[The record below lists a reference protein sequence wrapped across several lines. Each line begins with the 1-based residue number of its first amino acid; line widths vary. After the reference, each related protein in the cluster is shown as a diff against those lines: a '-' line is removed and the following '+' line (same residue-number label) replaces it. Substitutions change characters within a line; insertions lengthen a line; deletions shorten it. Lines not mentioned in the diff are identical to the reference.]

1 MSQRRQDATDIA
13 ATTSYPV
20 IVHGTPTKPSA
31 TESHSNKEQ
40 GRSGTKE
47 PKVLPHPEASAMK
60 AETIR
65 LCGGEPDD
73 SLELCDPMLEYF
85 ATLDFIDS

>member
-1 MSQRRQDATDIA
+1 MSQSRQGA
-13 ATTSYPV
+13 ADTVTITIYPV

-31 TESHSNKEQ
+31 IESRPSEEQ
-40 GRSGTKE
+40 GRSGTKK

-60 AETIR
+60 AETVR